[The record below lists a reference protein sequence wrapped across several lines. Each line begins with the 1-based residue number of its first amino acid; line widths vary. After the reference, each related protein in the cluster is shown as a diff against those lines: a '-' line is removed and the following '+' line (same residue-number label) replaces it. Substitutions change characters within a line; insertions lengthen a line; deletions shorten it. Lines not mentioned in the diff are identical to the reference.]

1 MSRIVTDCSLKKARW
16 VLPDPSLDEIALIKQ
31 RHDVPEIVAR
41 LLVQRGVP
49 FDQVDRFLNPTLKN
63 DFPDPFSL
71 KGMGDMAEDVAIA
84 IEEKKN
90 FAIFGD
96 FDVDGATSS
105 AILARFLKGAGIE
118 APIYI
123 PERLSEGYGPN
134 IGALQSLKDGGA
146 DVIMMLDCGTT
157 AFDVVKA
164 GSDMG
169 LKIIILDHHEAED
182 QLPECWHVVNPKRKD
197 DSSDLDML
205 AAVGVTFLSCVA
217 INNRLRDRGFYKQN
231 GISEP
236 DLRSMLDVLALG
248 TVCDMV
254 PLTSAN
260 RLFVRSGFALPSKSM
275 NLGMRSLMDVAG
287 ISAPIST
294 YDCGFVL
301 GPRINAGS
309 RVHKADLGAQLL
321 TSEDPEECKNI
332 AWTLNDCN
340 DKRKAIQKAMEE
352 QAFAMVEE
360 KNMQDDPIIVVAH
373 EDWHAGLSGLVAGQ
387 IKEKYQKPACV
398 VTYAHDLSG
407 KKEGRGSGRS
417 IPGIHIAQSFID
429 ARNEGLLE
437 KGGGHAMAGGFA
449 VEPDKV
455 EELRTF
461 LCAHISKQMENTDVN
476 VETEID
482 AVLTTQGVTVD
493 LIEMLQTQVG
503 PFGQEYPE
511 PVFMLENVRIH
522 KADILGTNHVRVMMS
537 DWEGG
542 SRVKGMAFR
551 SADTPLGDAL
561 LSGSARA
568 LNIIGHLK
576 INEWQGRKT
585 PEMHITDVSEAQE
598 NIRAIAL

>member
-105 AILARFLKGAGIE
+105 AILARFLKGVGIE

-134 IGALQSLKDGGA
+134 IGALQSLKNGGA

-182 QLPECWHVVNPKRKD
+182 KLPECWHVVNPKRKD

-236 DLRSMLDVLALG
+236 DLRSMLDILALG

-260 RLFVRSGFALPSKSM
+260 RLFVRSGFALPSQSM

-309 RVHKADLGAQLL
+309 RVHRADLGAQLL

-340 DKRKAIQKAMEE
+340 DKRKAIQKSMEE
-352 QAFAMVEE
+352 QAIAMVEE
-360 KNMQDDPIIVVAH
+360 QNMQDDPIIVVAH

-437 KGGGHAMAGGFA
+437 KGGGHAMAGGFT
-449 VEPDKV
+449 VDPDKV

-482 AVLTTQGVTVD
+482 AVLTSQGVTVD
-493 LIEMLQTQVG
+493 LIEMLQAQVG

-522 KADILGTNHVRVMMS
+522 KADILGANHVRVMMS

-542 SRVKGMAFR
+542 SRIKGMAFR

-568 LNIIGHLK
+568 LNVIGHLK
-576 INEWQGRKT
+576 INEWQGRKSA
-585 PEMHITDVSEAQE
+585 EMHITDVSEAQE
-598 NIRAIAL
+598 QIRAVAL

>member
-1 MSRIVTDCSLKKARW
+1 MSRIITDCSLKKARW

-41 LLVQRGVP
+41 LLVQRGIP
-49 FDQVDRFLNPTLKN
+49 HDQVDRFLNPTLKN

-84 IEEKKN
+84 IGEKKN

-105 AILARFLKGAGIE
+105 AILARFLKGVGID

-157 AFDVVKA
+157 AFDIVKA
-164 GSDMG
+164 GTDMG
-169 LKIIILDHHEAED
+169 LKIIILDHHESED
-182 QLPECWHVVNPKRKD
+182 KLPECWHVVNPKRKD
-197 DSSDLDML
+197 DSSGLDML

-217 INNRLRDRGFYKQN
+217 INNRLRDRGFFEQN
-231 GISEP
+231 GIDEP

-260 RLFVRSGFALPSKSM
+260 RLFVRSGFALPPQSM
-275 NLGMRSLMDVAG
+275 NLGMRSLMQVAG

-321 TSEDPEECKNI
+321 TIDDPEECQNI

-340 DKRKAIQKAMEE
+340 DKRKAIQKSMEE
-352 QAFAMVEE
+352 QAIAMVEAQ
-360 KNMQDDPIIVVAH
+360 NMQDDPIIVVAH

-417 IPGIHIAQSFID
+417 IPGVHIAQSFID

-437 KGGGHAMAGGFA
+437 KGGGHAMAGGFT
-449 VEPDKV
+449 VDPDKV
-455 EELRTF
+455 EQLRTF
-461 LCAHISKQMENTDVN
+461 LCTHIAKQMENTDVN

-493 LIEMLQTQVG
+493 LIEMLQNQVG

-522 KADILGTNHVRVMMS
+522 KADILGTNHIRVMMS

-542 SRVKGMAFR
+542 TRIKGMAFR

-561 LSGSARA
+561 LSGNMRPY
-568 LNIIGHLK
+568 NVIGQLK
-576 INEWQGRKT
+576 VNEWQGRKT
-585 PEMHITDVSEAQE
+585 PEIHITDVSEAQE
-598 NIRAIAL
+598 SIQAIAL